1 MKKNDVGDDSN
12 RINVLVLDDDPVYR
26 NLLRS
31 ALKEKL
37 NVFAVEA
44 PSIAFKILKNEKID
58 ILISDFKLPEMDGL
72 QVLEK
77 VKEEYPGIAVI
88 MISSVG
94 DMDTVIVALRKGAAD
109 FLKKP
114 FTTADLWVAV
124 ERTCKFS
131 ELKTNLNQYKKKNLL
146 LTDVVNSELGTS
158 IIGKSSSLNL
168 IKQQIQMVAKTPD
181 TSVLITGESGTGK
194 ELVARAIHN
203 LSSRKDELFCAV
215 NMSAVPESLFES
227 EFFGHKKGSFT
238 GALTDKAGW
247 FESTNGGSLFFDEI
261 GEMAMTLQ
269 VKLLRVLEDRRFTRV
284 GTQNEQKFDVRIIA
298 ATNKTN
304 EEMSSGK
311 SLRLDLYHRLSTFIV
326 ELPPLRERSE
336 DIPELVNYF
345 FASLSKKL
353 GKHISGIHPDVYSL
367 LKAYSFPGNIR
378 ELKNIIERALIICE
392 TAQITPLNF
401 TSINSSG
408 GVASNSET
416 NIYDL
421 VELEKQTIIK
431 ALNKVNFNKAEAA
444 RLLNI
449 EWNAL
454 YRRIQKHNIE
464 LPSDLT

>member
-1 MKKNDVGDDSN
+1 MKAEKPK
-12 RINVLVLDDDPVYR
+12 INVLVLDDDPVYR

-31 ALKEKL
+31 VLNEKL

-58 ILISDFKLPEMDGL
+58 ILISDFKLPEMNGL
-72 QVLEK
+72 KVLEI

-94 DMDTVIVALRKGAAD
+94 DMDTVIVALRNGAAD
-109 FLKKP
+109 FLRKP
-114 FTTADLWVAV
+114 FTIPEIWVAI

-131 ELKTNLNQYKKKNLL
+131 ELNSNLNQYKKKNLL
-146 LTDVVNSELGTS
+146 LNDVVNNELGNS
-158 IIGKSSSLNL
+158 IIGKSSAVKV
-168 IKQQIQMVAKTPD
+168 IKQQIQMVANTPD

-203 LSSRKDELFCAV
+203 LSKRKDELFCAV

-238 GALTDKAGW
+238 GALVDKAGW
-247 FESTNGGSLFFDEI
+247 FETANEGTLFFDEI
-261 GEMAMTLQ
+261 GEMSMALQ

-304 EEMSSGK
+304 EDMSSGK
-311 SLRLDLYHRLSTFIV
+311 SLRLDLYHRLSTFII
-326 ELPPLRERSE
+326 ELPPLRNRQE
-336 DIPELVNYF
+336 DIPELVDYF
-345 FASLSKKL
+345 FHSLSKKL
-353 GKHISGIHPDVYSL
+353 GKHLKDIHPDVYGL
-367 LKAYSFPGNIR
+367 LKTYPFPGNIR
-378 ELKNIIERALIICE
+378 ELKNIMERALIICE
-392 TAQITPLNF
+392 SDQITPLNF
-401 TSINSSG
+401 ISISSSSG
-408 GVASNSET
+408 KIEDTSSFT
-416 NIYDL
+416 TYDL
-421 VELEKQTIIK
+421 VELEKQTILK
-431 ALNKVNFNKAEAA
+431 ALKKVNFNKAEAA

-464 LPSDLT
+464 LPSNFK

>member
-1 MKKNDVGDDSN
+1 MENNLK
-12 RINVLVLDDDPVYR
+12 INVLVLDDDPVYR

-31 ALKEKL
+31 VLKEKL

-77 VKEEYPGIAVI
+77 VKEEYPDIAVI

-114 FTTADLWVAV
+114 FKTADIWVAI
-124 ERTCKFS
+124 ERTRKFS
-131 ELKTNLNQYKKKNLL
+131 ELSTHLSQYKKRSRL
-146 LTDVVNSELGTS
+146 LTDVVNNELGNT
-158 IIGKSSSLNL
+158 IIGKSSSITE
-168 IKQQIQMVAKTPD
+168 IKQQILMVANTPD
-181 TSVLITGESGTGK
+181 TSVMITGESGTGK

-238 GALTDKAGW
+238 GALSDKAGW
-247 FESTNGGSLFFDEI
+247 FESANGGTLFFDEI
-261 GEMAMTLQ
+261 GEMSMNLQ

-284 GTQNEQKFDVRIIA
+284 GTQDDQMFDVRIIA
-298 ATNKTN
+298 ATNKTD
-304 EEMSSGK
+304 EDMSSGK
-311 SLRLDLYHRLSTFIV
+311 SLRIDLYHRLSTFIIA
-326 ELPPLRERSE
+326 LPPLRERTG
-336 DIPELVNYF
+336 DIPELVDYF
-345 FASLSKKL
+345 FNSLSKKL
-353 GKHISGIHPDVYSL
+353 GKHISGIHKDVYDL
-367 LKAYSFPGNIR
+367 LGSYSFPGNIR
-378 ELKNIIERALIICE
+378 ELKNIMERALIICQSD
-392 TAQITPLNF
+392 QITPSHF
-401 TSINSSG
+401 ISVNSAGKSF
-408 GVASNSET
+408 AQAPQT
-416 NIYDL
+416 DTFDL
-421 VELEKQTIIK
+421 TELEKQTILR
-431 ALNKVNFNKAEAA
+431 ALRKVNFNKAEAA

-464 LPSDLT
+464 LPSGSGN

>member
-1 MKKNDVGDDSN
+1 METEKAKTN
-12 RINVLVLDDDPVYR
+12 ILVLDDDPVYR

-31 ALKEKL
+31 VLKEKL

-72 QVLEK
+72 KVLEK
-77 VKEEYPGIAVI
+77 VKEDYPDIAVI

-94 DMDTVIVALRKGAAD
+94 EMNTVIVALRNGAAD
-109 FLKKP
+109 FLRKP
-114 FTTADLWVAV
+114 FTTAELWVAV
-124 ERTCKFS
+124 ERTQKFS
-131 ELKTNLNQYKKKNLL
+131 ELNTNLNNYKKRNSL
-146 LTDVVNSELGTS
+146 LTHVVNNELGNS
-158 IIGKSSSLNL
+158 IIGKSASVKN
-168 IKQQIQMVAKTPD
+168 IKQQIQMVANTPD

-203 LSSRKDELFCAV
+203 LSNRNQELFCAV

-238 GALTDKAGW
+238 GALVDKAGW
-247 FESTNGGSLFFDEI
+247 FETANGGTLFFDEI
-261 GEMAMTLQ
+261 GEMSMALQ

-284 GTQNEQKFDVRIIA
+284 GTQNEQKFDVRIVA

-304 EEMSSGK
+304 EELSSGK
-311 SLRLDLYHRLSTFIV
+311 SLRLDLYHRLSTFII
-326 ELPPLRERSE
+326 ELPPLRERAD
-336 DIPELVNYF
+336 DIPELADYF
-345 FASLSKKL
+345 FKSLSKKL
-353 GKHISGIHPDVYSL
+353 GKHLSGIHPEVYEL
-367 LKAYSFPGNIR
+367 LKKYQFPGNIR

-392 TAQITPLNF
+392 SDQITPVNF
-401 TSINSSG
+401 ISINPTG
-408 GVASNSET
+408 GTVT
-416 NIYDL
+416 NTAINNTFDL
-421 VELEKQTIIK
+421 GELEKQTIIR
-431 ALNKVNFNKAEAA
+431 ALQKVNFNKAEAA

-464 LPSDLT
+464 LPPGF